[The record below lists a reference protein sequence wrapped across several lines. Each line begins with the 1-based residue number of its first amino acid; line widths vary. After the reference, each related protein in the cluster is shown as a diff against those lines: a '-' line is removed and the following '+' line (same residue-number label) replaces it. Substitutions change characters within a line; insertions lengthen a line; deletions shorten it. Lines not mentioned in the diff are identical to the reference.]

1 MTGPLVRVTNTVS
14 DWLVPISSLSTEGKG
29 YLDMWLEIV
38 CFVRK
43 KTEDVAERP
52 NSK

>member
-1 MTGPLVRVTNTVS
+1 MMGPRVRVVNTVS
-14 DWLVPISSLSTEGKG
+14 GWLVPISSLSTEGKG

-43 KTEDVAERP
+43 KTEDGAE
-52 NSK
+52 